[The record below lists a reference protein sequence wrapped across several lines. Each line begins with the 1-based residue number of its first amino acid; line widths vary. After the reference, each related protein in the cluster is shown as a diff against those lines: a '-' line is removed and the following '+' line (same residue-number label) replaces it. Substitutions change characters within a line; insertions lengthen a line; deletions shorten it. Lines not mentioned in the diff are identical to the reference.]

1 MKIRERNKGIKRKD
15 KFYVEKYSCGSEED
29 VKTRVS
35 WTCQSISISI
45 PKACDP
51 KMDFGNFSHT
61 NTWTE
66 SAGHG
71 GSTVEVPL
79 QSHHLCGGYVFD
91 LLANKTN
98 LLISFLFFQNFS
110 YIFCFCSDHDSR
122 KIFIERIQ
130 YD

>member
-71 GSTVEVPL
+71 GSTVEVPPPIASFVWRPCVWFAGKQD
-79 QSHHLCGGYVFD
+79 QSF
-91 LLANKTN
+91 N
-98 LLISFLFFQNFS
+98 FFFFFQFFF